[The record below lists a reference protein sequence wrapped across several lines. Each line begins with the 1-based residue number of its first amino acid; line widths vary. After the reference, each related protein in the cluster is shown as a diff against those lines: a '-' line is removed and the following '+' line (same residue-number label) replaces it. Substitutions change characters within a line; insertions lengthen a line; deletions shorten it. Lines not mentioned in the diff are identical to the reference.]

1 MLGTLRNAAGTWVAK
16 ALLSL
21 LVVSFAVWGI
31 SGRIMG
37 TIAGHHSVI
46 TAGGTSVSVTEY
58 RLAYDRQI
66 NALSQ
71 QFGQRLTREQATALG
86 VQNQV
91 LSGLVSGALLDEQA
105 RKLGLGLSKDR
116 LAELTRDDPAFK
128 GSDGQFDR
136 RMFDYVLRQVG
147 MRPED
152 YLKNRGQVA
161 VRQQIVEAV
170 SDGLKAPDTF
180 LKAVALYNGE
190 DRTVDYIVLPK
201 SLVEPIDPP
210 SDSALSAYF
219 EENKKAYGA
228 PEYRKFS
235 YVRLEPED
243 IMDAGSISD
252 AQVAADYEKD
262 KARYTTPEMRTVE
275 QLVFK
280 SADAAKAA
288 LDSLKAGATFDKLV
302 AAEGKT
308 EADTVLGTLSRD
320 KIPDKAVADAAF
332 SLGLNEVSPLVQ
344 GAFGSVLLRVTEIKP
359 QVVKP
364 MAEVADQIRK
374 ELALSEANRVLTD
387 VHDSYEDAR
396 AGGETMQEAAAK
408 LKLKVET
415 VDAIDRAGQ
424 RPDGSVVGDLPASA
438 ALIQAVFD
446 AETGIENEGLS
457 TADSGYVF
465 YEVNSVTPAR
475 DRTLDEVREKVVADW
490 TKAEAEKRLAAKA
503 AELEKKTKDGAALD
517 AIAAELKLEKQ
528 TKRGLKRET
537 DDADF
542 GKEGAAAMFGV
553 PEGAVG
559 VVPAPTGEAQV
570 LFKVAEVFEPA
581 GADAGSVPEEA
592 RNAFASGMADD
603 MLDEL
608 VAKLQTQ
615 YDVSIDQA
623 AITQAMNQ

>member
-210 SDSALSAYF
+210 SESALSAYF

-424 RPDGSVVGDLPASA
+424 RPDGSVVGNLPASA

-542 GKEGAAAMFGV
+542 GKDGAAAMFGV
-553 PEGAVG
+553 PQGAVG
-559 VVPAPTGEAQV
+559 VVPAPTGEAEI

-581 GADAGSVPEEA
+581 GADAGAVPEEA